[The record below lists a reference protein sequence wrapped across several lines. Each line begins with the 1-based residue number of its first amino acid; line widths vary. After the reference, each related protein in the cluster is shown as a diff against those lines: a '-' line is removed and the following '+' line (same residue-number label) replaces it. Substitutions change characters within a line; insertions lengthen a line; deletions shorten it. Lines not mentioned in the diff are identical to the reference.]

1 MTEKVMDMLYNHPW
15 KGNIRELRNVLERA
29 MILTKGDRITAQH
42 VILHEPQGKPLGEL
56 NLTQVV
62 ELLMR
67 DHRVGLEDLEKT
79 YIQYAMEV
87 AGNNVSQAARLLGLS
102 RATLR
107 YRLDKM

>member
-1 MTEKVMDMLYNHPW
+1 MEMLYNHPW

-29 MILTKGDRITAQH
+29 MILSKGDKITAQH
-42 VILHEPQGKPLGEL
+42 VILHESPGKPLGEL
-56 NLTQVV
+56 NLNQIV

-67 DHRVGLEDLEKT
+67 DHRVGLEELERT
-79 YIQYAMEV
+79 YIQYAME
-87 AGNNVSQAARLLGLS
+87 AANNNVSQAARLLGLS